1 MTMRTLLSHNINLLN
16 NSRIET
22 LSTKSIQFSLNLHRN
37 SNKGQAIM
45 EEGEA
50 FRLSVGKVYV

>member
-1 MTMRTLLSHNINLLN
+1 MRTLLSHNINLLN